1 MIEDKV
7 LQVNLSKIFENFKF
21 ICIEAFKKVVIFIVA
36 GLVTLIILA
45 LITFMLM
52 VILDELNLHSI
63 AYIIPLVIVGLYTV
77 LFLYFMPFLIFKLK
91 RIQNPNFIFKDF
103 LRILVFSL
111 KIKIKN
117 YFKAFLFMILVYIVS
132 MGIGIFLII
141 LFKGNIS
148 IVISTLITNILPTIF
163 MVSIASSIEEEN

>member
-1 MIEDKV
+1 
-7 LQVNLSKIFENFKF
+7 
-21 ICIEAFKKVVIFIVA
+21 
-36 GLVTLIILA
+36 
-45 LITFMLM
+45 M
-52 VILDELNLHSI
+52 VILDEFNLHLI

-91 RIQNPNFIFKDF
+91 RMQNPNFIFKDF
-103 LRILVFSL
+103 LRISVFSL
-111 KIKIKN
+111 KIKVKN